1 MKTPQWH
8 SWMAFKNKPRTDP
21 SFVKPEAY
29 VIWKPFLRQII
40 PNYKIRSRA
49 LEAVY
54 ANERL

>member
-1 MKTPQWH
+1 
-8 SWMAFKNKPRTDP
+8 MAFKNKPRTDP

-29 VIWKPFLRQII
+29 VIWKPSLRQII

-49 LEAVY
+49 LEAVS